1 MNIHGLSLGLP
12 YDAPKASFRGALD
25 AFTSNRLFA
34 ASLRRRLFTD
44 HNPALGLFRVRRSSD
59 DTTLL
64 ALPDATGEVI
74 NSTITGFTSSGNG
87 FVTTLVDQS
96 GNGNNQTQSLAA
108 AQPQVVKNG
117 TLVTV
122 GGKPAM
128 QGGKTDYL
136 TPDDADRGALYG
148 DLPAYTGTTLS
159 LFLRFAHGAYGN
171 NFTSLVD
178 AFFSLAKNSGNG
190 GTAAGSYVLTR
201 PPTSGS
207 ANLQLQSNYG
217 SLSATA
223 SLPTDVVLSIIW
235 DGSAV
240 TIRDGAQTVVTSWA
254 GGFDINKLVL
264 CGLDI
269 SDIGHY
275 SAAAKQI
282 QELVIW
288 TSNQTA
294 NEAAIRTAMLS

>member
-25 AFTSNRLFA
+25 TFTSNRLFA

-87 FVTTLVDQS
+87 FVTTWVDQS

-128 QGGKTDYL
+128 QGGRTSVGD
-136 TPDDADRGALYG
+136 PSDQSRGVLFG
-148 DLPAYTGTTLS
+148 SLPAYNGNTLS
-159 LFLRFAHGAYGN
+159 VYYHFAHGTYGN
-171 NFTSLVD
+171 WFTGIVD
-178 AFFSLAKNSGNG
+178 AFFALTKNSSDG
-190 GTAAGSYVLTR
+190 GGAPGSYKLIR
-201 PPTSGS
+201 PPSSSNGL
-207 ANLQLQSNYG
+207 NLQSNYG
-217 SLSATA
+217 ALYLSAA
-223 SLPTDVVLSIIW
+223 MPTSGIISVIW
-235 DGSAV
+235 NGSTV
-240 TIRDGAQTVVTSWA
+240 TIRDGTNTTSAAWTT
-254 GGFDINKLVL
+254 GFDINKLVI
-264 CGLDI
+264 CGNSIAD
-269 SDIGHY
+269 DGTY
-275 SAAAKQI
+275 TAAAKQV
-282 QELVIW
+282 QEVVIY
-288 TSNQTA
+288 TSDQTA
-294 NEAAIRTAMLS
+294 NDTAIRSAMLS